1 MYFSMTKSKS
11 IVSVFPIAVPSLL
24 AAFCALFS
32 GCYTLK
38 QGSALLGY
46 LNRAV
51 PLEALLEPPAKS
63 AIANKAAGDAVAS
76 IAEDQAEAEKN
87 RRFVERVYDIR
98 SFAMEELGLK
108 MSKNYTRY
116 VQIERDYLAAV
127 VSACPPDSFN
137 RHLWHFPI
145 VGAVPY
151 KGFFNVNDAKK
162 EREKLEKKK
171 LDVWIRGVE
180 AFSTLGWFKD
190 PLYSYMREY
199 STARLANLLI
209 HELLH
214 ATVFIKG
221 HVQFNEELAE
231 FVGSEGA
238 RLYIENRFGRESA
251 ECQEMLS
258 QEADELAFVSFIH
271 ELTEELE
278 TLYASDVG
286 REEKLFEKERIIAAA
301 KERFAAEYSSRF
313 LSDNYREFAE
323 LPVNNAYLDLYQLYH
338 EKDSFFAGLYEKTA
352 GDGISQLRS
361 FIGMAASLNNSR
373 EGRKNPREAL
383 SAMGNF

>member
-1 MYFSMTKSKS
+1 MLKNKFTAFP
-11 IVSVFPIAVPSLL
+11 VVVAAAQLAVFFV
-24 AAFCALFS
+24 LFS

-51 PLEALLEPPAKS
+51 PLEALLEQSAKGKVANETANSATDSPAE
-63 AIANKAAGDAVAS
+63 A
-76 IAEDQAEAEKN
+76 QTEAEKN

-98 SFAMEELGLK
+98 RFAMEELGLK

-116 VQIERDYLAAV
+116 VQIDRDYLAAV

-137 RHLWHFPI
+137 RHQWHFPI

-151 KGFFNVNDAKK
+151 KGFFDAKDAKK
-162 EREKLEKKK
+162 EREKLEKKG
-171 LDVWIRGVE
+171 LDVWVRGVD

-190 PLYSYMREY
+190 PLYSYMRDY
-199 STARLANLLI
+199 STARLANLII

-231 FVGSEGA
+231 FVGNEGA
-238 RLYIENRFGRESA
+238 RLYIESRFGRESK
-251 ECQEMLS
+251 EYQEMLS
-258 QEADELAFVSFIH
+258 QEEDELAFVTFIH
-271 ELTEELE
+271 ELTGELE
-278 TLYASDVG
+278 TLYAGDMG
-286 REEKLFEKERIIAAA
+286 AQEKLVEKERIIKTA
-301 KERFAAEYSSRF
+301 KERFAVEYSSRF
-313 LSDNYREFAE
+313 SSDNYREFAE

-338 EKDSFFAGLYEKTA
+338 EKDSFFAGLYEKTN
-352 GDGISQLRS
+352 GDGISKLQT

-373 EGRKNPREAL
+373 EGREKPKEAL
-383 SAMGNF
+383 GATGM